1 MDNLW
6 RSTQSLYVTFPLH
19 FYSFTKAA
27 EAGKSREPTWR
38 MAGGAA
44 ILLPS
49 LKDYLRYHFYGADVT
64 FEPPYESSRFVKKIG
79 DALQLCI

>member
-19 FYSFTKAA
+19 FYSFTKAT
-27 EAGKSREPTWR
+27 EAGRVKNPPSEWQE
-38 MAGGAA
+38 AA
-44 ILLPS
+44 ILLPL

-79 DALQLCI
+79 DVLKLCI